1 MRSPLMPPAVDWQ
14 RLALDLR
21 SARVSLTDA
30 SKAVGAHADYLRQI
44 ARGDI
49 QEPKFTQGV
58 ALLNLHCEILG
69 TNATGK
75 LKK

>member
-1 MRSPLMPPAVDWQ
+1 MRSSLIPPAVDWQ
-14 RLALDLR
+14 KLALDLR
-21 SARVSLTDA
+21 MVRYPLTQA
-30 SKAVGAHADYLRQI
+30 AKEVGAHPDYLRQL
-44 ARGDI
+44 ARGEI